1 MLALALS
8 CSFGAGGE
16 LLVDSAD
23 PADDTAEL
31 VEDTGSAADDTG
43 SEAPAGT
50 DVDQDGWTLED
61 GDCDDEDAGVH
72 PEAYDGCDGAD
83 EDCDDEVDED
93 AADDDAYEPNEDID
107 GATDLGSLEDDNAR
121 TVTAWLHNQDDL
133 DHYVFS
139 VEDHWYDLFDVHI
152 ALSNIPDT
160 TTYRLT
166 LYGLGDDG
174 ETELDAVYGRGSIE
188 LVLEDGVFDSDSG
201 EYALKIDA
209 LADPDCGQSYL
220 LTLERESF

>member
-16 LLVDSAD
+16 LLTDSDA
-23 PADDTAEL
+23 PAGDTAE
-31 VEDTGSAADDTG
+31 VAEDTAAAADDTG
-43 SEAPAGT
+43 SDTPDGT

-83 EDCDDEVDED
+83 EACDDAVDED
-93 AADDDAYEPNEDID
+93 AAADDAYDPNEDLD
-107 GATDLGSLEDDNAR
+107 AATDLGSLEDDNAR
-121 TVTAWLHNQDDL
+121 TVTAWLHNDDDL
-133 DHYVFS
+133 DYYVFS

-152 ALSNIPDT
+152 ALSNIPET

-166 LYGLGDDG
+166 LYGLDDKG
-174 ETELDAVYGRGSIE
+174 ATELDAVYGRGSIE
-188 LVLEDGVFDSDSG
+188 LLLEDGVFESDG
-201 EYALKIDA
+201 GDYALRVEA

>member
-8 CSFGAGGE
+8 CTFGAGGE
-16 LLVDSAD
+16 LLVDSDA
-23 PADDTAEL
+23 PTEDTADEA
-31 VEDTGSAADDTG
+31 EDTAVEGDDTG
-43 SEAPAGT
+43 EGASSGT

-61 GDCDDEDAGVH
+61 GDCDDGDAGVH

-93 AADDDAYEPNEDID
+93 AADDDNYEPNEDLD
-107 GATDLGSLEDDNAR
+107 SATDLGSLEDDNER

-133 DHYVFS
+133 DHYVFT

-152 ALSNIPDT
+152 TLSNIPET

-174 ETELDAVYGRGSIE
+174 ATELDAVYGRGSIE
-188 LVLEDGVFDSDSG
+188 LLLEDGVFDSDG
-201 EYALKIDA
+201 GAYALKVDA

-220 LTLERESF
+220 LTLVRESF